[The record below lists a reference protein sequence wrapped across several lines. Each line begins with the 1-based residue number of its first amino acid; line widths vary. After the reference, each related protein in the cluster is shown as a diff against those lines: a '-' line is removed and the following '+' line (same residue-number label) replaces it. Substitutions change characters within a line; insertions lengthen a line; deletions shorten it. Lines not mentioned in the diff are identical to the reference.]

1 MIKRLK
7 ILVSILPLSLIAFS
21 QTDTTITNK
30 GLTKSTDSVLCL
42 PLNVARQIAVDL
54 IKYDECVEIVATQ
67 TEHIHLLEKR
77 SIVQD
82 SIIQEQKT
90 QYTACREQ
98 TTVLTKKVEIYDE
111 SNRTLTEQNRKLKN
125 KNTALGLLTGIAVS
139 VAVTLSIIK

>member
-1 MIKRLK
+1 MT
-7 ILVSILPLSLIAFS
+7 AFS

-30 GLTKSTDSVLCL
+30 SQTQSTDSVICL

-67 TEHIHLLEKR
+67 TEYIHLLEKR

-90 QYTACREQ
+90 QYTP
-98 TTVLTKKVEIYDE
+98 
-111 SNRTLTEQNRKLKN
+111 
-125 KNTALGLLTGIAVS
+125 
-139 VAVTLSIIK
+139 LSDI